1 MRSYRSSATIAAP
14 PEQVWAVLAA
24 TDQWSSWD
32 SGVIAVDG
40 QLSPGEKVTIRTLVS
55 PSRSF
60 PVAVEA
66 VQPPR
71 LLRLRGGMPF
81 GLFTGVRNYSLERA
95 GAGSTL
101 FTVTEEYTGPLLGLI
116 WRTMPNLQPSFDQF
130 AAGLK
135 QRVEAGA

>member
-1 MRSYRSSATIAAP
+1 MRSYTASATIAAP
-14 PEQVWAVLAA
+14 PEQVWPVLVAA
-24 TDQWSSWD
+24 DQWSSWD
-32 SGVIAVDG
+32 SGVVAVDG
-40 QLSPGEKVTIRTLVS
+40 ELNPGEKVTIRTEVS

-60 PVAVEA
+60 PVVVET

-81 GLFTGVRNYSLERA
+81 GLFTGVRSYTLEPSDGGTR
-95 GAGSTL
+95 

-116 WRTMPNLQPSFDQF
+116 WRTMPDLQPSFDQF

-135 QRVEAGA
+135 QRVETGA